1 MASLLLLPLQ
11 PWGYKCTIMSVIVE
25 LNTGFYAWYMS
36 RWRACKLNVM
46 ILSTIIWCR
55 DWISISSTPGQIE
68 EPLGPWLRSGAYH
81 CRTRSGRTVS
91 VILELVA
98 GCDPPNLE
106 TPEGHIP
113 NSINSMIHQKSI
125 VNVMPNV
132 VSSPRRSILV
142 LLQDGCMLERWVDHQ
157 SVSGA
162 RTCIRAWVDVQ
173 ALGGWASGIVFLAI
187 DQVNREWRWF
197 SACAD
202 FLLQLRSFTATDTLP

>member
-1 MASLLLLPLQ
+1 
-11 PWGYKCTIMSVIVE
+11 
-25 LNTGFYAWYMS
+25 
-36 RWRACKLNVM
+36 M
-46 ILSTIIWCR
+46 I
-55 DWISISSTPGQIE
+55 
-68 EPLGPWLRSGAYH
+68 RSGAYH

-142 LLQDGCMLERWVDHQ
+142 LLQDGCMLER
-157 SVSGA
+157 
-162 RTCIRAWVDVQ
+162 
-173 ALGGWASGIVFLAI
+173 
-187 DQVNREWRWF
+187 
-197 SACAD
+197 
-202 FLLQLRSFTATDTLP
+202 